1 MKRGLMKGGG
11 LLVSLVVIVLVTG
24 QAVAYAYEDTGYD
37 RADRDNDYPD
47 VRRTT
52 RRVWTHNDS
61 RFLRVSFIGEEKL
74 DFPAAYWLMRVKLDT
89 RGDRSFDVIMKFWDL
104 DMSGSGCIARNRE
117 RRGERVDGRLN
128 LRSHGASCT
137 VRSSQFMLRKQ
148 VRWKLISPAL
158 HGGDIEYAPNVG
170 YYS

>member
-1 MKRGLMKGGG
+1 MKSGG

-24 QAVAYAYEDTGYD
+24 QTVAYAYEDTGYD

-61 RFLRVSFIGEEKL
+61 RFLRVSFIGEEEL

-137 VRSSQFMLRKQ
+137 VRTSQFMLRKQ